1 MILIRSSENKKPKNK
16 KKIRENIY
24 VIKKKSINEHIMET
38 LINGNSGMSDFLNA
52 FYRQQHHL
60 TELAK
65 YQPNGYYDEKNKL
78 KVNFIAV
85 SVLYYS

>member
-1 MILIRSSENKKPKNK
+1 
-16 KKIRENIY
+16 
-24 VIKKKSINEHIMET
+24 MET

-65 YQPNGYYDEKNKL
+65 YQPTGYYDDKNKL
-78 KVNFIAV
+78 KVKTKKKHFFIAV
-85 SVLYYS
+85 SVICIIHEKKSVLE

>member
-1 MILIRSSENKKPKNK
+1 
-16 KKIRENIY
+16 
-24 VIKKKSINEHIMET
+24 MET

-65 YQPNGYYDEKNKL
+65 YQPTGYYDDKNKL
-78 KVNFIAV
+78 KVKTNKNFIFL
-85 SVLYYS
+85 SRSQ

>member
-1 MILIRSSENKKPKNK
+1 
-16 KKIRENIY
+16 
-24 VIKKKSINEHIMET
+24 MET

-65 YQPNGYYDEKNKL
+65 YQPTGYYDDKNKL
-78 KVNFIAV
+78 KVKKNLIFFIAV
-85 SVLYYS
+85 SVICIIHEKKSVLE

>member
-1 MILIRSSENKKPKNK
+1 MSVKVS
-16 KKIRENIY
+16 KISRPTEFR
-24 VIKKKSINEHIMET
+24 
-38 LINGNSGMSDFLNA
+38 LGMSDFLNA

-85 SVLYYS
+85 SVLYYSWE

>member
-1 MILIRSSENKKPKNK
+1 
-16 KKIRENIY
+16 
-24 VIKKKSINEHIMET
+24 MET